1 VSRQVASGVQ
11 VELCL
16 LCLPPGFPAVP
27 HHFNLSP
34 VGSCPSQ
41 NRACAI
47 NAHGSP
53 DNHSGFDR
61 TSRCGA
67 VLWPPL
73 LCAAGVSL
81 LCSTMCR
88 LLLSSGITRLRWY
101 YETIRLPVADL
112 PSSLWAVVRHT
123 LGLSPPYCVELFLR
137 KKNRRAL
144 SYHCRTI
151 EKFGSLHISELRFTR
166 DALCL
171 CFHIERIVHRRVL
184 FSCRARKSIQLGAIQ
199 TALFIAI

>member
-1 VSRQVASGVQ
+1 MLTSPRFVVNRFSLAKFLSNISAQGAGFDVDGDICGKSQAGEFLRRQNRVSRQVAPGVK

-34 VGSCPSQ
+34 VASCPSQ

-73 LCAAGVSL
+73 LRFCVRPVFPYSARPSVASFPPAALPAFAGTMRRSDSLLLFCLPPFARLLGILSVSL
-81 LCSTMCR
+81 L
-88 LLLSSGITRLRWY
+88 LLR
-101 YETIRLPVADL
+101 
-112 PSSLWAVVRHT
+112 
-123 LGLSPPYCVELFLR
+123 
-137 KKNRRAL
+137 
-144 SYHCRTI
+144 
-151 EKFGSLHISELRFTR
+151 
-166 DALCL
+166 
-171 CFHIERIVHRRVL
+171 
-184 FSCRARKSIQLGAIQ
+184 
-199 TALFIAI
+199 